1 LLGSTFHST
10 FKAPLESSE
19 SATFNVAPSSALGR
33 VIHDAKAIIIDEVT
47 QLHRWQWEAL
57 DRLLRDVMQDLRP
70 FGGKI
75 VTMSGDRQQGLPVI
89 VGGSRA
95 QIVDATLKRSELWR
109 HVQTI
114 ELQENMRVLRHLD
127 DNPELAERL
136 DQWDKWLSKLGS
148 GTIESVADGGY
159 IQLPPENCIQ
169 STMRMAAASIPGQG
183 VVRHDHFQ
191 VARPAIG

>member
-1 LLGSTFHST
+1 
-10 FKAPLESSE
+10 
-19 SATFNVAPSSALGR
+19 
-33 VIHDAKAIIIDEVT
+33 
-47 QLHRWQWEAL
+47 
-57 DRLLRDVMQDLRP
+57 MQDLRP

-136 DQWDKWLSKLGS
+136 DQWNKWLSKLGS

-169 STMRMAAASIPGQG
+169 STTRLLLNPCEKIM
-183 VVRHDHFQ
+183 
-191 VARPAIG
+191 